1 MGNATK
7 NSGGSSKSP
16 GGHKVIHTTAQTAFV
31 RVISPRPGGC
41 HEYVK
46 GFCTLAH
53 GPLVGLCVCTSRI
66 SSLLN
71 LIPLYTFVSKKVI
84 SVSYILAVNLIEF
97 AFSTI
102 LAL

>member
-1 MGNATK
+1 MRGTDLRRMSA
-7 NSGGSSKSP
+7 SP
-16 GGHKVIHTTAQTAFV
+16 LMKHFFT
-31 RVISPRPGGC
+31 PGGC

-53 GPLVGLCVCTSRI
+53 GPLVGLCVCTSRFG
-66 SSLLN
+66 SLLN

-84 SVSYILAVNLIEF
+84 SVSYILAVNLIVF

-102 LAL
+102 LALYFV